1 MTATTPAGPSGA
13 GRPAWVRPKYLLFA
27 ALGAA
32 YVYVLLKYET
42 FLIDPKSPEWPHI
55 APFQWI
61 LLPHGLAAVC
71 ALILGPMQF
80 SDRLRARFAGLH
92 HVTGYIYIAGCLIGA
107 PIGLY
112 VQWTEEKLGTYS
124 RSFTIAT
131 VFDMLLWMAATL
143 TALYFIRAKKIQLH
157 RQWMTR
163 SFICALIFL
172 EVRVIMGVLDWEK
185 YVEIIVW
192 SCVACAY
199 PIADYVLLIQDSLQ
213 RRATAKAR

>member
-1 MTATTPAGPSGA
+1 MTATTPTSPSGA
-13 GRPAWVRPKYLLFA
+13 GRPGWARPKYLLFA
-27 ALGAA
+27 ALAAA
-32 YVYVLLKYET
+32 YVYVILKYET
-42 FLIDPKSPEWPHI
+42 FLFDPKNPEWPHI
-55 APFQWI
+55 APFQQY
-61 LLPHGLAAVC
+61 LLPHAMAAVC

-131 VFDMLLWMAATL
+131 VFDMLLWMMATL

-163 SFICALIFL
+163 SFVCALIFL
-172 EVRVIMGVLDWEK
+172 EVRVIMGVFDIEK

-199 PIADYVLLIQDSLQ
+199 PVADYILLIQDSLQ
-213 RRATAKAR
+213 RRTAAKAR